1 MLIRIGADTKRCAW
15 QAHTSMRLRS
25 PRTLT
30 RRILRHMKRT
40 LILSSHRVRLLFC
53 RSAQVEAQANTDP
66 WVEAQSWLS
75 ILGHEDDRSTFTSA
89 EHQVRADTDQ
99 ESFRRM
105 TSSRLHLVASKE
117 TPNAP
122 TKASLPQPL
131 LSLAQHIG
139 TVPGPPSNP
148 PRDKAYQYPGMRQKH
163 WFLVFPRTVPPQGST
178 CIGARTMQSFRSQVT
193 RHYHQLRR
201 TR

>member
-1 MLIRIGADTKRCAW
+1 MPIRIGADTKRCAW
-15 QAHTSMRLRS
+15 QTHTSMRLRS

-122 TKASLPQPL
+122 TKASLPQPYRAL
-131 LSLAQHIG
+131 HSTSVPFRDHLPTPPGTKFINTLECDKSTGFWSSHGLSR
-139 TVPGPPSNP
+139 P
-148 PRDKAYQYPGMRQKH
+148 
-163 WFLVFPRTVPPQGST
+163 
-178 CIGARTMQSFRSQVT
+178 
-193 RHYHQLRR
+193 
-201 TR
+201 